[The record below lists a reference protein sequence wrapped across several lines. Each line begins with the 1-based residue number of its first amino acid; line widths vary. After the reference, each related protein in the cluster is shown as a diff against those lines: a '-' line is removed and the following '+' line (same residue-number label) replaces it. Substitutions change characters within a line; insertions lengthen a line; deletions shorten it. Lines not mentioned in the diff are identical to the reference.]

1 VPISVWTSVLVSLAT
16 VAATLSGGWLVT
28 TRVADYWDRVK
39 KNRELNLT
47 AANDF
52 QRLYGEAVAIWKTW
66 NALNGHYAAAFT
78 PPEDAKWLCLL
89 RATAA
94 EGQLESLLAKVS
106 AERLLSRDDIVAL
119 GGLRQAFKSIRRA
132 IRADKPIPW
141 WADGVREYVAFK
153 SLASAMSVLLLTSSR
168 PGKRPS
174 ATQAARAFAEITA
187 NRHEMTWTEA
197 ARHISSHNDHGDQ
210 LRSSI

>member
-1 VPISVWTSVLVSLAT
+1 MLVSLAT

-28 TRVADYWDRVK
+28 TRVADYWDRIK

-66 NALNGHYAAAFT
+66 NALKGNRTAAFA
-78 PPEDAKWLCLL
+78 PPKDAKWVCLL

-106 AERLLSRDDIVAL
+106 AERLLCRDDIETL

-132 IRADKPIPW
+132 IRNDAPIPW
-141 WADGVREYVAFK
+141 VADGVQEYVAFK
-153 SLASAMSVLLLTSSR
+153 ALASAMSVLLLTGSH

-187 NRHEMTWTEA
+187 NRHETTWTEA
-197 ARHISSHNDHGDQ
+197 AQHIMSHNDHGDQ
-210 LRSSI
+210 LPSRI